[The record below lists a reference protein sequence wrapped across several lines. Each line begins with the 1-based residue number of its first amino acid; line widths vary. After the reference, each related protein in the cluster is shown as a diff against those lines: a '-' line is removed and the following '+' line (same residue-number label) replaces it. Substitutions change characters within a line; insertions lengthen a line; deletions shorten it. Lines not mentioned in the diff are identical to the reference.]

1 MNNDDHIPHLNK
13 SSSYNPI
20 YIQNTL
26 YLSIS
31 ALKNKQDSNLLNR
44 LNKNRRKS
52 IIPLSH
58 LPTKSYKIFEMDNE
72 SDNSLNKN
80 YSLEETEK
88 QFQSNTNTTS
98 TSQTNNNYD
107 NNDLLP
113 IEKNKSLINKE
124 VINNENSFDVFI
136 LQNFTPFSGEQDVN
150 LWLHDTQ
157 KRFDRFLIPRNL
169 RFTAIPLL
177 VEGPADKVYILNRQ
191 NIQSFD
197 DFYEILLLHFD
208 KNDVQSTHNNQQEN
222 IISQSDFISQ
232 TKSSDDKNLQTML
245 TFDDSHL
252 SERPPKHQSTALID
266 NGAAFLTG
274 EIPALQSTVAN
285 NNTTANN
292 ISNIDEPTNILC
304 KVLPQTLTKNPKTL
318 KDNKNDIQK
327 SVSGIEYHS
336 DTTYVPHFN
345 RLDFSIYLLRL
356 DIVQWYKHN
365 KILSTSWDVFVY
377 KKRKKTKRLSTNV
390 YGKNSYAEWLGG
402 HR

>member
-1 MNNDDHIPHLNK
+1 MNNDDHISHLNN
-13 SSSYNPI
+13 SSYKPI
-20 YIQNTL
+20 NTQNTSYQL
-26 YLSIS
+26 TST
-31 ALKNKQDSNLLNR
+31 LKNKQDSNLLNP

-58 LPTKSYKIFEMDNE
+58 LPTKSYNIFEMDNE
-72 SDNSLNKN
+72 SDNSLSKN

-88 QFQSNTNTTS
+88 QSQLSTNTTS
-98 TSQTNNNYD
+98 INQTNNNYD
-107 NNDLLP
+107 NNDVLP
-113 IEKNKSLINKE
+113 IEKNENLINKE
-124 VINNENSFDVFI
+124 VIDDENSFDSFI

-157 KRFDRFLIPRNL
+157 KRFDRLLIPRNL

-177 VEGPADKVYILNRQ
+177 VRGLPQKIYIKNRRD
-191 NIQSFD
+191 IQSFD
-197 DFYEILLLHFD
+197 DFYEILLSHFD
-208 KNDVQSTHNNQQEN
+208 KNDVQPTYNNQQQN

-245 TFDDSHL
+245 TFDECHL
-252 SERPPKHQSTALID
+252 SERPPKHQPTALID